1 MIVSVVVSVASV
13 LPATVMPVPDP
24 LGYPIPAYILQAISY
39 LTFSLHLL
47 AMNFTVGGA
56 ILLLWS
62 MARKKSEYD
71 GAAFFLGSSLPLGL
85 SYVIT
90 LGIPP
95 LLIVQVL
102 YGQMF
107 YSSSILVGS
116 FWILTIPALTAAYA
130 GYYFHKFKRDDLPR
144 FQWLIVS
151 ASLLLMLYVGFLLVN
166 NLTLSWSPEKW
177 LAMYRDNPGGGTL
190 NFSERSLHPRY
201 TLFLGGA
208 FAMAAIGLIWR
219 GTLFNR
225 WGHDKEGTFSQR
237 FGRNAFILSPI
248 FWGISAL
255 GVYMTRTD
263 SIIEMFEEVNATVPL
278 MAIGAVGFVLLAA
291 GVFLSVGK
299 KSWFYPLL
307 ASLGMF
313 VVMTSAVV
321 FRDLARLKT
330 LEPYFTLDSVPIE
343 PQWGMFV
350 MFVIALLLGAGLL
363 VFLSFKVFP
372 NIAALSRERFERRIA
387 NN

>member
-1 MIVSVVVSVASV
+1 MIGSVAIALASV
-13 LPATVMPVPDP
+13 FPVTVMPVPDP
-24 LGYPIPAYILQAISY
+24 LGYPIPAYVLQVISY

-47 AMNFTVGGA
+47 AMNFTAGSA
-56 ILLLWS
+56 ILLLWA
-62 MARKKSEYD
+62 MARRKPEYN

-130 GYYFHKFKRDDLPR
+130 GYYFHKFKRDDLPG
-144 FQWLIVS
+144 FQWLVVG
-151 ASLLLMLYVGFLLVN
+151 ASLVLMLYVGFLLVN

-219 GTLFNR
+219 GALFNR
-225 WGHDKEGTFSQR
+225 WGYVKEGTFSQR
-237 FGRNAFILSPI
+237 FGRNAFFLSPI
-248 FWGISAL
+248 LWAISAV
-255 GVYMTRTD
+255 GVFMTRTD
-263 SIIEMFEEVNATVPL
+263 SIMEMFEEVSATIPL
-278 MAIGAVGFVLLAA
+278 MVVGTVGFVLLAA
-291 GVFLSVGK
+291 GVLLSVGK

-307 ASLGMF
+307 ASVGMF
-313 VVMTSAVV
+313 TVMASAVI

-350 MFVIALLLGAGLL
+350 MFVVALLLGAVLL
-363 VFLSFKVFP
+363 VLLSFKVFP
-372 NIAALSRERFERRIA
+372 NIAALSRERFERRFA